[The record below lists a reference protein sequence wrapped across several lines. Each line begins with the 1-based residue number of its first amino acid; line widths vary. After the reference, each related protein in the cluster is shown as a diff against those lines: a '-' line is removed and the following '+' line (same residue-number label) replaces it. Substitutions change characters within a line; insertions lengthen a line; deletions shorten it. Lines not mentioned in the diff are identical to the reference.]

1 MKKLLLIL
9 LCFPMIGFGQNV
21 NIPDANFK
29 AYLVGEPL
37 INTNLDSEIQVSE
50 ANIFNG
56 TISCENMN
64 ITDLTGIEYFIN
76 LTGLYCP
83 YNQITSL
90 NISQNISLTGLSCY
104 DNQLTSLNLNGAISL
119 QFVYAWNNQLV
130 NLDVSQNTSLI
141 SVLCNNNQLI
151 SLDLS
156 QISCALQINESDF
169 SENPNLNCIEV
180 TDLSCWQNNFIGFL
194 DTTYQYYSAS
204 CSGTTFISEYTTIK
218 ELLKV
223 IDLLGRESKEVEN
236 KPLFYIYDDGT
247 VEKKLII
254 E

>member
-1 MKKLLLIL
+1 MNKLLLLL
-9 LCFPMIGFGQNV
+9 LCLPSIVSGQNV
-21 NIPDANFK
+21 NIPDTNFK
-29 AYLVGEPL
+29 TYLIGEPL
-37 INTNLDSEIQVSE
+37 INTNGDSEIQVSE

-56 TISCENMN
+56 TIWCENMN
-64 ITDLTGIEYFIN
+64 ITDLTGIEHFIN

-90 NISQNISLTGLSCY
+90 NLSQNISLTGLSCY

-141 SVLCNNNQLI
+141 SLLCNNNQLT

-156 QISCALQINESDF
+156 QILCALQINESDF

-194 DTTYQYYSAS
+194 DTTYQFYSYN
-204 CSGTTFISEYTTIK
+204 CGGTTIINEETVNK

-223 IDLLGRESKEVEN
+223 IDLLGRETKQTN
-236 KPLFYIYDDGT
+236 QILLYLFDNGT
-247 VEKKLII
+247 VEKKII
-254 E
+254 LE

>member
-29 AYLVGEPL
+29 AYLIGEPL
-37 INTNLDSEIQVSE
+37 INANGDSEIQVSE
-50 ANIFNG
+50 ASSFNG
-56 TISCENMN
+56 QISCENMN

-119 QFVYAWNNQLV
+119 QFVYSWNNQLV

-141 SVLCNNNQLI
+141 SLVCNNNQLI

-156 QISCALQINESDF
+156 QISCTLQINESDF

-194 DTTYQYYSAS
+194 DTTYQYYSTN
-204 CSGTTFISEYTTIK
+204 CSGVTFISEYTTNK

-223 IDLLGRESKEVEN
+223 IDLLGRETKQTN
-236 KPLFYIYDDGT
+236 QLLLYIYNDGT
-247 VEKKLII
+247 VVKKIII